1 MVVSVGVSDV
11 YAPFGPV
18 PKFAVRRDGGKLVG
32 RFEDHDPFNGGDGG
46 KTETCQMPGIWNM
59 PAVVLTSLGI
69 LRKAAVVD
77 VCWRVLSCYPVQ
89 PFAELGLDST
99 RPTWGSGI

>member
-46 KTETCQMPGIWNM
+46 KTELDLSDAWNM
-59 PAVVLTSLGI
+59 EYAGCSFDFSWDLAQGSSGGCLLEGAKLLSRSAV
-69 LRKAAVVD
+69 R
-77 VCWRVLSCYPVQ
+77 RV
-89 PFAELGLDST
+89 
-99 RPTWGSGI
+99 GS